1 MSLVGSGI
9 LRCVNDVRFESLG
22 QAFLKGSLLV
32 FKKVGSSILKT
43 DWPLRN

>member
-32 FKKVGSSILKT
+32 FKKVESSILKT
-43 DWPLRN
+43 NWPLRN